1 MSKIIGC
8 DIDGVVCDTNY
19 LWYTYLLSRYQL
31 MEEYGGF
38 PLRFPYNVSEMFC
51 IPDNVDPF
59 VFWKD
64 PYLYEGLTPIPDSVN
79 VLQQLYEEGNK
90 IRFVSAGKGF
100 HTKSK
105 YYFIE
110 KWFPFKEAV
119 VLTKEKWTVGMD
131 IMIDDTYH
139 VLDSVPE
146 NVLTI
151 KFREDTIQPEAK
163 RKHLLAMNWQE
174 VYNICT
180 NKEVI

>member
-19 LWYTYLLSRYQL
+19 LWYTYLLSRYKL
-31 MEEYGGF
+31 KVEYYGVHK
-38 PLRFPYNVSEMFC
+38 FPYNVSEMFH

-64 PYLYEGLTPIPDSVN
+64 PYLYEGLEPVPNSVDI
-79 VLQQLYEEGNK
+79 LHKLCEEGNK
-90 IRFVSAGKGF
+90 IRFVSFGKGF
-100 HTKSK
+100 HQKSK

-131 IMIDDTYH
+131 IMIDDSTH
-139 VLDSVPE
+139 ILDSMPE

-163 RKHLLAMNWQE
+163 RKHMLAMDWKD

-180 NKEVI
+180 NKEEK